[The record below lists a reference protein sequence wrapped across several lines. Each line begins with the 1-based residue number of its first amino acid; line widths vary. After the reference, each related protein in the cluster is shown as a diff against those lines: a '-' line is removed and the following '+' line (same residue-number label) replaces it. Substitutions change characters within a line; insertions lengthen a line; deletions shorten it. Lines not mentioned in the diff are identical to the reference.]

1 MLTETVC
8 TKVLQSEVWKLWSA
22 DTIVK
27 MQLENQFPV
36 VPSDLLMAAIRQ
48 ALQLKDTVTEDAIPG
63 LIQDGTIGTL
73 YMQRFSK
80 DRPSLKWMVAQI
92 PKNCAY
98 SVVKPI

>member
-8 TKVLQSEVWKLWSA
+8 KKVLDSEVWKLWPS

-27 MQLENQFPV
+27 MQVENGFKV
-36 VPSDLLMAAIRQ
+36 VPDDLLLAALRQ
-48 ALQLKDTVTEDAIPG
+48 TLKLKDTVTEDDIKKFV
-63 LIQDGTIGTL
+63 IDGTIGTL

-80 DRPSLKWMVAQI
+80 ERPTLKWMVAQI

-98 SVVKPI
+98 SIVK